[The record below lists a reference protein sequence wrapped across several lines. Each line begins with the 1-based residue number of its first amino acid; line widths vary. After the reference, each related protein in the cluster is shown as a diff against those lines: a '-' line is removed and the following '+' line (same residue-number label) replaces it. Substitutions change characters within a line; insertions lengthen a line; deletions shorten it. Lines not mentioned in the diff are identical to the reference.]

1 LKARPR
7 RYQCPKCK
15 WDFAFRKKKCCP
27 GCGTLLLIASDM
39 FSDVELTELGGFWM
53 WEPLSER
60 WDYIR
65 DWEEHKRAALR
76 MFEEYTRGRGASLFE
91 AEEMPRPPTRWIQ

>member
-53 WEPLSER
+53 WEPLRET

-65 DWEEHKRAALR
+65 DWEEHKREALR
-76 MFEEYTRGRGASLFE
+76 KFEEYTRGRGASFVD